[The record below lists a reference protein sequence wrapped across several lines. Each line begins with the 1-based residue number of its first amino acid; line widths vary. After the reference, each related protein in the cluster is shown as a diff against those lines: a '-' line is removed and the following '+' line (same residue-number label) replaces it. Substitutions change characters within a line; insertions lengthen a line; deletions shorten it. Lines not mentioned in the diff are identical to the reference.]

1 MVGPKGEALQ
11 LSIESSILGSV
22 HSFFFFGDGPI
33 RLAHCK
39 KKKEVGL
46 VRHCQLIN
54 MKQKKYLIGGDW
66 GGQ

>member
-22 HSFFFFGDGPI
+22 HSFFLFCDEPL

-39 KKKEVGL
+39 NKEVGL

-54 MKQKKYLIGGDW
+54 MKQNKYQIGGDW